1 MKVWILDPAAMTIY
15 YEQPPY
21 RPPTEACSLLV
32 RVTRNCSWNRCEFCC
47 MYPGQKLEIRP
58 VEDVK
63 NDIRSMKAH
72 VDAIKEWAWANG
84 YGDRVDQVARAN
96 GVPWLSGGEV
106 KNVFIADSNSVIMKS
121 EDLAEIIRF
130 LYETFPSI
138 ERVTSY
144 ARAKT
149 LVKKSMDDLRLLRDA
164 GLTRLHV
171 GLETGDAELLQII
184 QKGATPDEM
193 IRGGKK
199 ALETGFELS
208 EYIMPGLGGQE
219 MWEQHARGTAHV
231 LNEVNPHFIR
241 LRTLAIRPGTPLDKL
256 HRKGRFEP
264 LDDVGVVREIRA
276 LLAGLEGCTG
286 TVRSDHILN
295 LLEEVSGRL
304 PDALPAMLA
313 VADRFLEMD
322 PDERDLFVVARR
334 LGMVRRLDD
343 LDAPGVRE
351 EASAV
356 LRRLR
361 ERYPGPLEGAI
372 RELMSRFV

>member
-1 MKVWILDPAAMTIY
+1 MEIY

-21 RPPTEACSLLV
+21 RPPSEAYSLLV

-47 MYPGQKLEIRP
+47 MYRGQKLEIRP
-58 VEDVK
+58 VEEVK

-84 YGDRVDQVARAN
+84 HGDRIDQVARAN
-96 GVPWLSGGEV
+96 GVMWLDGGEV

-149 LVKKSMDDLRLLRDA
+149 LVKKSMEDLRLLRDA

-171 GLETGDAELLQII
+171 GLETGDAELLEII
-184 QKGATPDEM
+184 QKGATPEEM
-193 IRGGKK
+193 ILGGKK
-199 ALETGFELS
+199 ALEAGFELS

-219 MWEQHARGTAHV
+219 MWQQHARGTAHV

-241 LRTLAIRPGTPLDKL
+241 LRTLYVVPDTPLAERYERGEFTRQTTEGLLREVRLLIAELTVSSD
-256 HRKGRFEP
+256 F
-264 LDDVGVVREIRA
+264 VV
-276 LLAGLEGCTG
+276 
-286 TVRSDHILN
+286 SDHIANRYMWGIDGRPSLDKERM
-295 LLEEVSGRL
+295 LQEVDRL
-304 PDALPAMLA
+304 IEAAKDS
-313 VADRFLEMD
+313 
-322 PDERDLFVVARR
+322 DEK
-334 LGMVRRLDD
+334 
-343 LDAPGVRE
+343 
-351 EASAV
+351 
-356 LRRLR
+356 
-361 ERYPGPLEGAI
+361 YPVYRGL
-372 RELMSRFV
+372 

>member
-1 MKVWILDPAAMTIY
+1 MEIY

-21 RPPTEACSLLV
+21 RPPTEAYSLLV

-47 MYPGQKLEIRP
+47 MYRGQKLEIRP
-58 VEDVK
+58 VEEVK

-84 YGDRVDQVARAN
+84 HGDRIDQVARAN
-96 GVPWLSGGEV
+96 GVLWLSEGEV

-121 EDLAEIIRF
+121 EELAEIVRF
-130 LYETFPSI
+130 LYETFPTI

-149 LVKKSMDDLRLLRDA
+149 LVKKSMEDLRLLRDA

-171 GLETGDAELLQII
+171 GLETGDAELLEII

-199 ALETGFELS
+199 ALEAGFELS

-241 LRTLAIRPGTPLDKL
+241 LRTLFVAPDTPLAERYERGEFTLQTTMGLLKEVRLLIAELEVSSD
-256 HRKGRFEP
+256 F
-264 LDDVGVVREIRA
+264 VV
-276 LLAGLEGCTG
+276 
-286 TVRSDHILN
+286 SDHIANRYMWGIDGKPSLDKERM
-295 LLEEVSGRL
+295 LQAVDRL
-304 PDALPAMLA
+304 IEAAKDS
-313 VADRFLEMD
+313 
-322 PDERDLFVVARR
+322 DEK
-334 LGMVRRLDD
+334 
-343 LDAPGVRE
+343 
-351 EASAV
+351 
-356 LRRLR
+356 
-361 ERYPGPLEGAI
+361 YPVYRGL
-372 RELMSRFV
+372 

>member
-1 MKVWILDPAAMTIY
+1 MEIY

-21 RPPTEACSLLV
+21 RPPTEAYSLLV

-47 MYPGQKLEIRP
+47 MYRGQKLEIRP
-58 VEDVK
+58 VEEVK

-84 YGDRVDQVARAN
+84 HGDRIDQVARAN
-96 GVPWLSGGEV
+96 GVLWLSEGEV

-121 EDLAEIIRF
+121 EELAEIVRF
-130 LYETFPSI
+130 LYETFPTI

-149 LVKKSMDDLRLLRDA
+149 LVKKSMEDLRLLRDA

-171 GLETGDAELLQII
+171 GLETGDAELLEII

-199 ALETGFELS
+199 ALEAGFELS

-241 LRTLAIRPGTPLDKL
+241 LRTLFVAPDTPLAERYERGEFTL
-256 HRKGRFEP
+256 QTTMG
-264 LDDVGVVREIRA
+264 
-276 LLAGLEGCTG
+276 LLAEVRLLIAELE
-286 TVRSDHILN
+286 VSSDFVVSDHIANRYMWGIDGKPSLDKERM
-295 LLEEVSGRL
+295 LQAVDRL
-304 PDALPAMLA
+304 IEAAKDS
-313 VADRFLEMD
+313 
-322 PDERDLFVVARR
+322 DEK
-334 LGMVRRLDD
+334 
-343 LDAPGVRE
+343 
-351 EASAV
+351 
-356 LRRLR
+356 
-361 ERYPGPLEGAI
+361 YPVYRGL
-372 RELMSRFV
+372 